1 MFKRLALGIA
11 LGALA
16 AMVVSTAAFA
26 AFDIHGF
33 YNWNG
38 QWCTGLFSNGRL
50 LSYWGCG

>member
-1 MFKRLALGIA
+1 MFKKVVIAMA

-16 AMVVSTAAFA
+16 ALAVATVASA

-50 LSYWGCG
+50 IDYWGCG